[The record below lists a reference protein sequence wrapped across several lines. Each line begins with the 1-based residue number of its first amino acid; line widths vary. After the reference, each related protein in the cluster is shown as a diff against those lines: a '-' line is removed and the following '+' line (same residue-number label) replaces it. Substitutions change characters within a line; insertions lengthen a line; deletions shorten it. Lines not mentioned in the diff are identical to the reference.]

1 MYEFDALRGFSMVLV
16 VMGHV
21 LLSMNL
27 GGYDTLLSSAL
38 LTFRMPLFFFVSGF
52 FAYRSVGKW
61 TSEFTRSMLVRKFR
75 AQVICTL
82 IFFALLAYASGGD
95 PLGWV
100 ESGFGGYWFTVVLFQ
115 MFLCYTLLS
124 LLGRK
129 CGEGFTIAGMALISA
144 AGLGVLVAPFPKEG
158 WLWTL
163 LCWENVAKYFQFFTL
178 GIVCRKYEAA
188 FCRAC
193 SSDRMKTL
201 AIVAYVACMCLWYSD
216 SFRAWNGVA
225 YRMVHDVVARY
236 AGLGMVVTLFYSARG
251 YFRRNGVA
259 ARGLGLVGRR
269 TLDIYMLHYFL
280 IPPLAFLG
288 ELLAPEGM
296 LLLQLLAALALSLC
310 IVAVC
315 LLLSGMLRSSDF
327 LSVWLFGMRP
337 AAARKTS
344 TACDRNPLVE

>member
-1 MYEFDALRGFSMVLV
+1 M
-16 VMGHV
+16 
-21 LLSMNL
+21 
-27 GGYDTLLSSAL
+27 
-38 LTFRMPLFFFVSGF
+38 SGF

-129 CGEGFTIAGMALISA
+129 CGEGFTIAGMALLSA

-225 YRMVHDVVARY
+225 YRMVHDVAARY
-236 AGLGMVVTLFYSARG
+236 AGLGMVVTLFTPPGVFPAQRRRGPGAGAGRPAHAGHLHASLPSLSRRLRSSADSWRPRG
-251 YFRRNGVA
+251 CCCCNCLCGA
-259 ARGLGLVGRR
+259 G
-269 TLDIYMLHYFL
+269 
-280 IPPLAFLG
+280 
-288 ELLAPEGM
+288 
-296 LLLQLLAALALSLC
+296 ALALHRRRVP
-310 IVAVC
+310 VAERHAAVE
-315 LLLSGMLRSSDF
+315 R
-327 LSVWLFGMRP
+327 LSVGLAFRHASGGAQDFRCLRQEP
-337 AAARKTS
+337 ACRINSPADEKRA
-344 TACDRNPLVE
+344 P

>member
-1 MYEFDALRGFSMVLV
+1 MVLV

-27 GGYDTLLSSAL
+27 GGLPTLFLELRPIDIPHA
-38 LTFRMPLFFFVSGF
+38 TLFFFVSGF

-82 IFFALLAYASGGD
+82 IFFRTSGLRVRRRPARLGRIGLRRLLVYRRA
-95 PLGWV
+95 
-100 ESGFGGYWFTVVLFQ
+100 LFQ

-129 CGEGFTIAGMALISA
+129 CGEGFTIAGMALLSA

-225 YRMVHDVVARY
+225 YRMVHDVAARY
-236 AGLGMVVTLFYSARG
+236 AGLGMVVTLFTPPGVFPAQRRRG
-251 YFRRNGVA
+251 PGAGAGRPAHAGHLHASLLSLSRRL
-259 ARGLGLVGRR
+259 RSLGG
-269 TLDIYMLHYFL
+269 
-280 IPPLAFLG
+280 
-288 ELLAPEGM
+288 LLAPEGM
-296 LLLQLLAALALSLC
+296 LLLQLL
-310 IVAVC
+310 
-315 LLLSGMLRSSDF
+315 LRRWRSRFASS
-327 LSVWLFGMRP
+327 P
-337 AAARKTS
+337 C
-344 TACDRNPLVE
+344 ACC